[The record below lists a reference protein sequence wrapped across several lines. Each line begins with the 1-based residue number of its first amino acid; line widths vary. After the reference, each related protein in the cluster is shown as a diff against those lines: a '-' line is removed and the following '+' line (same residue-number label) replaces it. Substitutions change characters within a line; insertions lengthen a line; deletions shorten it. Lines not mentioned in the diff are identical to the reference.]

1 MSDSVGQYLNE
12 IGAVA
17 LLNAQEERELSQAI
31 ERGVEARIR
40 KEEGEKGREIDKAIR
55 EAAAAK
61 DRFIRA
67 NLRLVV
73 SVARRYPLPPGME
86 LLDLI
91 QEGNLGLEHA
101 VDKFDWRKG
110 FKFSTYATFWIRQS
124 IGRALD
130 QKASLV
136 RLPGD
141 RSASL
146 RAALRQVS
154 GDGDELDDDHA
165 RLHRLTTPTSLDRTI
180 GDDDSNEL
188 IDLLPDAN
196 PGPEL
201 EVMAKAEEEMVTGLL
216 DILEPRAKYAVE
228 QRFGL
233 SDGIKRSYREV
244 GEELGVTAE
253 AARRLVKR
261 AINAVREHAEELTRL
276 FGRWVAAHTKE
287 EVYRLAQRY
296 GHAYGYVATAR
307 DMLDSPQLRHRRFF
321 VQVRHPV
328 AGRVTVPGAPFRMSR
343 MPFVSRRA
351 PLLGEHG
358 GTSLPSRRERM
369 GRSDG
374 HEAGCLP
381 LEGLRVV
388 DFTHIWA
395 GPYCTRILADLGA
408 EVIKIESP
416 RRGDGGRGQG
426 VGRYHAYSR
435 NKLAIA
441 IDLRTDE
448 GRRHIRKLIAMSDVV
463 AENFSVGVTKRLGV
477 DYADCRAITPSIVYI
492 ALPAFGRTGPGSGFV
507 GMGATQEA
515 MSGLL
520 GISSYP
526 GAVPSPTGVKYGD
539 PNGGLL
545 GAVAVLAALH
555 HRAATGEGQLIDL
568 SQREANIFTLPE
580 PVLDYVLNGRT
591 AEAGGGKRPDRAPTG
606 CYPCK
611 DDEWVAIDVETDR
624 QFRALCAVV
633 GRPDLAADRRF
644 ATPAQRKRNE
654 GELDRIIESWTRKRS
669 ATSGMW
675 LLQDAGVPAGA
686 VLTNKQVAENEH
698 FRARGFFQ
706 RDTEGR
712 VHLAAPWRFSKVAL
726 GVRRFAPELGQDTLH
741 VLRDILGVPEAD
753 IRAMERKG
761 VIKR

>member
-31 ERGVEARIR
+31 ERGVEARLR
-40 KEEGEKGREIDKAIR
+40 KEQGETGRDIERAIR

-201 EVMAKAEEEMVTGLL
+201 EVMARAEEEMVTGLL

-261 AINAVREHAEELTRL
+261 AINAVREHAEELSLAET
-276 FGRWVAAHTKE
+276 VDAA
-287 EVYRLAQRY
+287 
-296 GHAYGYVATAR
+296 
-307 DMLDSPQLRHRRFF
+307 
-321 VQVRHPV
+321 
-328 AGRVTVPGAPFRMSR
+328 
-343 MPFVSRRA
+343 
-351 PLLGEHG
+351 
-358 GTSLPSRRERM
+358 
-369 GRSDG
+369 
-374 HEAGCLP
+374 
-381 LEGLRVV
+381 
-388 DFTHIWA
+388 
-395 GPYCTRILADLGA
+395 
-408 EVIKIESP
+408 
-416 RRGDGGRGQG
+416 
-426 VGRYHAYSR
+426 
-435 NKLAIA
+435 
-441 IDLRTDE
+441 
-448 GRRHIRKLIAMSDVV
+448 
-463 AENFSVGVTKRLGV
+463 
-477 DYADCRAITPSIVYI
+477 
-492 ALPAFGRTGPGSGFV
+492 
-507 GMGATQEA
+507 
-515 MSGLL
+515 
-520 GISSYP
+520 
-526 GAVPSPTGVKYGD
+526 
-539 PNGGLL
+539 
-545 GAVAVLAALH
+545 
-555 HRAATGEGQLIDL
+555 
-568 SQREANIFTLPE
+568 
-580 PVLDYVLNGRT
+580 
-591 AEAGGGKRPDRAPTG
+591 
-606 CYPCK
+606 
-611 DDEWVAIDVETDR
+611 
-624 QFRALCAVV
+624 
-633 GRPDLAADRRF
+633 
-644 ATPAQRKRNE
+644 
-654 GELDRIIESWTRKRS
+654 
-669 ATSGMW
+669 
-675 LLQDAGVPAGA
+675 
-686 VLTNKQVAENEH
+686 
-698 FRARGFFQ
+698 
-706 RDTEGR
+706 
-712 VHLAAPWRFSKVAL
+712 
-726 GVRRFAPELGQDTLH
+726 
-741 VLRDILGVPEAD
+741 
-753 IRAMERKG
+753 
-761 VIKR
+761 